1 MGQGRAIGVVRTLF
15 RHPVKSMG
23 GEAIE
28 ASEVALRFGLV
39 GDRAYAIRDVAAGE
53 IRGAKKIPGLLE
65 LAARYLAPPGSAP
78 SPPVEIDLGDGR
90 RIRSDDRDVGEQLS
104 QRLGRAVELC
114 ARRPAS
120 DLAHYRRARPITN
133 PEAEIREASGLL
145 PEEAIPAMAAPPPV
159 DLSALGEFVSPPG
172 TYFDF
177 FDLHLV
183 STGSLENLAA
193 LAPDSAIDARRFRPN
208 LVVELD
214 PPRPAGSAGGDADD
228 RWPER
233 AFVGRVLE
241 IGEAALEIT
250 MPMMRCGMTTHAQPG
265 LPKDP
270 RIMRTLVRECGM
282 DLGVG
287 VTVRRPGRIRAGDAI
302 RLADA

>member
-1 MGQGRAIGVVRTLF
+1 MAQERAIGVVRTLF

-23 GEAIE
+23 GEAID

-39 GDRAYAIRDVAAGE
+39 GDRAFAIRDVVAGE
-53 IRGAKKIPGLLE
+53 IRGAKKLPALLGLT
-65 LAARYLAPPGSAP
+65 ARYLAPPGSAS
-78 SPPVEIDLGDGR
+78 SPPVEIDLGDGC
-90 RIRSDDRDVGEQLS
+90 RIRSDDPDVSEKLS

-145 PEEAIPAMAAPPPV
+145 PEEAIPAMKAPPPV
-159 DLSALGEFVSPPG
+159 DLSALGEYVSPPG

-183 STGSLENLAA
+183 STGSLTRLAS
-193 LAPDSAIDARRFRPN
+193 LAPASQIDPRRFRPN
-208 LVVELD
+208 LVVDLD
-214 PPRPAGSAGGDADD
+214 APEAL
-228 RWPER
+228 WPEL
-233 AFVGRVLE
+233 AFVGRVVE

-270 RIMRTLVRECGM
+270 RIIRTLVRDCGM

-287 VTVRRPGRIRAGDAI
+287 VTVLRAGRIRTGDTI
-302 RLADA
+302 RLASS